1 VRDHWRE
8 IWQKL
13 NAPEAPQ
20 DVLDALIR
28 AYSSPDRFYHNL
40 MHIEDCLS
48 IFGQAKHLA
57 AHPEE
62 VELAIWFHDSVYDT
76 RRNDNEQ
83 KSAELASSVIRQAGL
98 SEQIAERISLAI
110 LATRHNTEVSDRDAQ
125 MLVDVDLS
133 ILGRDK
139 AVFWLYEGN
148 IRKEYAWVPASIFR
162 PERMEILRR
171 LLECQHIYYCEIFRE
186 MFEERARVNITRA
199 IARLADTTNTV

>member
-1 VRDHWRE
+1 MRDHWRE

-13 NAPEAPQ
+13 KAPEAPQ

-28 AYSSPDRFYHNL
+28 AYTSPDRFYHNL

-62 VELAIWFHDSVYDT
+62 VELAIWFHDSVYDP

-98 SEQIAERISLAI
+98 SEEIAERISLAI
-110 LATRHNTEVSDRDAQ
+110 RTTRHDTEVSNKDAQ
-125 MLVDVDLS
+125 ILIDVDLS
-133 ILGRDK
+133 ILGR
-139 AVFWLYEGN
+139 N
-148 IRKEYAWVPASIFR
+148 
-162 PERMEILRR
+162 
-171 LLECQHIYYCEIFRE
+171 
-186 MFEERARVNITRA
+186 
-199 IARLADTTNTV
+199 